1 MLKIVLIGLVLVHAT
16 LQIEIA
22 PEFEAHSPK
31 HVESKKHFNKEH
43 KKYKNKE
50 SWKDFDEDKV
60 KKRYDDEF
68 EKHYDGEKKHKSE
81 KPKKFYKEE
90 KAKYARSV
98 ATVDVP
104 AELIQNEETRSL
116 VGDTNVNYHARKE
129 AENPNS
135 EVIHVKKN
143 FYKELPKVDLT
154 HVPDPNN
161 TALMARYI
169 VHNVGRLIF
178 PNLKHLRNQNSK
190 SLF

>member
-50 SWKDFDEDKV
+50 SWTDFDPDKV

-68 EKHYDGEKKHKSE
+68 EKHYDGEKKFK
-81 KPKKFYKEE
+81 KPKKYYKED
-90 KAKYARSV
+90 KGKRSV
-98 ATVDVP
+98 TVDAP
-104 AELIQNEETRSL
+104 LEIIHNDETRSL
-116 VGDTNVNYHARKE
+116 AGDTNVNYHGKE
-129 AENPNS
+129 VENPNS
-135 EVIHVKKN
+135 EIINVKKN
-143 FYKELPKVDLT
+143 FYKELVKVDLSS
-154 HVPDPNN
+154 VPDPNN

-169 VHNVGRLIF
+169 VHNVGMYSIYWFFRLMKF
-178 PNLKHLRNQNSK
+178 C
-190 SLF
+190 